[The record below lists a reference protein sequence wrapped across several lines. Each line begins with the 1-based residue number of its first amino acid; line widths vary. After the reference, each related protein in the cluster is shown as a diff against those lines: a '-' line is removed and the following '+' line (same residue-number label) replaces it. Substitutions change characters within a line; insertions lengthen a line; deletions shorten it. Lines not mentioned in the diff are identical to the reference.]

1 MSNIDF
7 DLNNSSP
14 IYLQISK
21 YFQAKVFLGELEP
34 GDIIASRRE
43 LASSIRVN
51 LNTVQKAY
59 SHMEDIGLIKTEKN
73 KHSIITDDLKVLDL
87 LKEEYIREPLD
98 IFIKTMKSI
107 KIPKEQV
114 LNLISNYYDK
124 IDSNSDT
131 KDTESIKKESN

>member
-1 MSNIDF
+1 MSTIDF
-7 DLNNSSP
+7 NLNNSSP

-21 YFQAKVFLGELEP
+21 YFQAKVFVGELEP

-59 SHMEDIGLIKTEKN
+59 AHMEEIGLIKTEKN
-73 KHSIITDDLKVLDL
+73 RHSMITDDLKALDL
-87 LKEEYIREPLD
+87 LKEEYIKEPLD

-107 KIPKEQV
+107 NISKEQV
-114 LNLISNYYDK
+114 LNLISTYYDK
-124 IDSNSDT
+124 IDSAESLEDT
-131 KDTESIKKESN
+131 VEEKSN

>member
-1 MSNIDF
+1 
-7 DLNNSSP
+7 
-14 IYLQISK
+14 
-21 YFQAKVFLGELEP
+21 
-34 GDIIASRRE
+34 
-43 LASSIRVN
+43 
-51 LNTVQKAY
+51 
-59 SHMEDIGLIKTEKN
+59 MEDIGLIKTEKN

-87 LKEEYIREPLD
+87 LKEEYIKEPLD